1 MRIIEGRKREKI
13 QQEKIARY
21 EEKRHSELMA
31 EFAKIPSFIWVP
43 ASSDAVKRILQDVP
57 D

>member
-1 MRIIEGRKREKI
+1 
-13 QQEKIARY
+13 
-21 EEKRHSELMA
+21 MA

-57 D
+57 DWQNDEIIKLIHCDELKWFTLNLSHSRL